1 MSMIA
6 FLFTLISLTIQGPL
20 NGDVDHNS
28 ESHSIVNGQETLAA
42 PAEWDIDED

>member
-20 NGDVDHNS
+20 SSDVEHNDDS
-28 ESHSIVNGQETLAA
+28 YSNVIGTETLAA
-42 PAEWDIDED
+42 PNEWDNEED